1 MNAAAPT
8 VNAGSRMCQPIT
20 QANCNR
26 DRKTG
31 SKSISVTPGGHCNAR
46 KQDAHGN
53 RSNFMTFRTR
63 KGNQNEK
70 KVALTREI
78 EPLFQP

>member
-20 QANCNR
+20 RANCNR

-31 SKSISVTPGGHCNAR
+31 SNSISVTPGGHCSVRIGAVTNPNLVYRIPGAPVIT
-46 KQDAHGN
+46 A
-53 RSNFMTFRTR
+53 
-63 KGNQNEK
+63 
-70 KVALTREI
+70 A
-78 EPLFQP
+78 